1 MSTPL
6 VRSADAHLQAALVLV
21 DSSFS
26 LDRGVPEGAV
36 NRELLGFHLEA
47 ARREI
52 RHLTD
57 RPTPGHAVAPVRE
70 SPEGAGSHPAHAL
83 GAGAEPPLAGGK
95 EPTPGSASAF
105 SGALSES
112 PGSRGGG
119 PGQAQ
124 TLHDPEQPRPKPK
137 PGAARHM
144 PGTAALA
151 KAINE
156 SLARRQ

>member
-1 MSTPL
+1 MTTPL
-6 VRSADAHLQAALVLV
+6 VRSADAHLQSALALV

-26 LDRGVPEGAV
+26 LDRGMPEGAV

-57 RPTPGHAVAPVRE
+57 RPAPGRTADPDAPVE
-70 SPEGAGSHPAHAL
+70 GVGEQSPEASPGL
-83 GAGAEPPLAGGK
+83 GAGAD
-95 EPTPGSASAF
+95 
-105 SGALSES
+105 
-112 PGSRGGG
+112 
-119 PGQAQ
+119 
-124 TLHDPEQPRPKPK
+124 LHDPEQPRPKPK

-151 KAINE
+151 RAINE
-156 SLARRQ
+156 SLARRA